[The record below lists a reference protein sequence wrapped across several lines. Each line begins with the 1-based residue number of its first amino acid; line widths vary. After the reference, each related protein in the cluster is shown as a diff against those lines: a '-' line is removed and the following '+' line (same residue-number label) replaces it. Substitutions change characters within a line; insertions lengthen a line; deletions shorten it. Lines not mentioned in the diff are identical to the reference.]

1 MLTKEII
8 GLRIKQ
14 SREIKEIT
22 QQEMVK
28 SLEELDC
35 LISRETL
42 SKIENGNR
50 SVSALELNKICE
62 ILNVKVEEILE
73 DEGDDLV
80 KLFRTKKEVNDLTLT
95 EIEDIQ
101 YIIISFINQ
110 KLISKR
116 EI

>member
-8 GLRIKQ
+8 GLRIKE
-14 SREIKEIT
+14 SRELKEVT
-22 QQEMVK
+22 QQEMVDQLK
-28 SLEELDC
+28 SLDC

-50 SVSALELNKICE
+50 SISALELNKICE

-73 DEGDDLV
+73 DESDDLV
-80 KLFRTKKEVNDLTLT
+80 KLFRKRRSVSDSTLS

-101 YIIISFINQ
+101 YIIKSFINQ
-110 KLISKR
+110 KLMTQK
-116 EI
+116 